1 MKKKIFYFSIFL
13 LFALFLS
20 GCCPDTIGITE
31 KEKVENVIGG
41 FWSAIDQ
48 EDWFTAGLY
57 CHGNAVDTFVDPYR
71 QAYEATLAAYCS
83 DLIVDV
89 YYDIINISFPDV
101 YTAVA
106 DIQVNT
112 WTSGCGH
119 SNERDQFGTME
130 IRLYLGKWLVY
141 SVDLK

>member
-1 MKKKIFYFSIFL
+1 MLTFY
-13 LFALFLS
+13 
-20 GCCPDTIGITE
+20 CPDI
-31 KEKVENVIGG
+31 
-41 FWSAIDQ
+41 
-48 EDWFTAGLY
+48 
-57 CHGNAVDTFVDPYR
+57 
-71 QAYEATLAAYCS
+71 
-83 DLIVDV
+83 IVDV
-89 YYDIINISFPDV
+89 YYHISKVSFINA

-130 IRLYLGKWLVY
+130 IRLYLGEWLVY